1 MRFSTLVSGAALA
14 ASVLASP
21 IDNYVVHEKRHAAP
35 FGWQALGA
43 VKRDG
48 VLPMRIA
55 LKQRNID
62 QGYNHLMDVSHPE
75 STSFGKHWTAKEV
88 ADMFS
93 PRLVNFRLLFL

>member
-1 MRFSTLVSGAALA
+1 MRFSAIVSGAALA

-35 FGWQALGA
+35 FGWESLGA

-62 QGYNHLMDVSHPE
+62 TGYSHLMDVSHPE
-75 STSFGKHWTAKEV
+75 STNFGKHWTAKEV

-93 PRLVNFRLLFL
+93 PRSVTIRVLFL